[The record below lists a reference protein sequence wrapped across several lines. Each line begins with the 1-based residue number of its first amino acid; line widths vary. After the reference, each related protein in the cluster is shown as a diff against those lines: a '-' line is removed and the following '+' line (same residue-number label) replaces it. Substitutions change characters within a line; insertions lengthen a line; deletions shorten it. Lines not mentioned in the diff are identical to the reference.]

1 MTNNF
6 NFPNHASPDDS
17 PASATEGTLDRAVQ
31 GAHTMVDRVADRA
44 GPAVER
50 VHSTIDSAAESVKG
64 GGEELCAIQQRWAD
78 NCRTC
83 VREHPLAT
91 LGFAVAAG
99 MVLSRLLRR

>member
-1 MTNNF
+1 MSSTPPS
-6 NFPNHASPDDS
+6 PNDS

-31 GAHTMVDRVADRA
+31 GAHTMVDRVAGKV
-44 GPAVER
+44 GPAAER
-50 VHSTIDSAAESVKG
+50 VRSGIDSAAESVKG
-64 GGEELCAIQQRWAD
+64 SVDELSQLQQRWAD

-99 MVLSRLLRR
+99 MLLSRLLRR